1 MLTDSERGDLKLHE
15 FSERQLNYLPAFE
28 NPGYLKPEFLYE
40 IIDIDDF
47 PQANSVYFAVY
58 SSGPLYNLQ
67 IMTSTFNSEDMD
79 AALKGFYLRS
89 LKDRDD
95 PSKILIKENTI
106 VLVSSDFNHVPIE
119 DISNKLSQRL
129 GLEFFETSQLPEFC
143 YFHSSDDLIKPGF
156 RCVNYSMTGGGIN
169 LTLRSEERDPIVI
182 ESIDMSSIG
191 QTCTT
196 RRTYKPVPSGPQT
209 RITSKIDKPVS
220 GGSEIIIDL
229 VCDYDFLYKDY
240 GREKNQYEI
249 KL

>member
-58 SSGPLYNLQ
+58 
-67 IMTSTFNSEDMD
+67 
-79 AALKGFYLRS
+79 
-89 LKDRDD
+89 
-95 PSKILIKENTI
+95 
-106 VLVSSDFNHVPIE
+106 SDFNHVPIE

-229 VCDYDFLYKDY
+229 VCDYDFRYKDY